1 MFFAFLYGLYS
12 FFAFEFFHYPAR
24 DLGEYAQVVWNL
36 SREQLPESTIKPTP
50 NYFGLYFQPILIFIS
65 LIFRFWQSPLLL
77 LIFQSLIVALGG
89 LPVYWLAKTKFKDS
103 LAPVLLMISYL
114 LFFGVQ
120 NALAF
125 GFYPI
130 SLAASFFSFCL
141 YFSEKKKWRA
151 FFVFLLLSF
160 LCQENVALY
169 GLFLAAYLFFV
180 RKERKV
186 GSIAGVLALVWYFL
200 AVLVLMPKIS
210 GFSYPHFVFEP
221 LWRIFWPLVKIK
233 TFFLL
238 FGSVLFLN
246 FFSLPEMIL
255 CLPMLF
261 EQFLIA
267 RPTHWTTAFHYN
279 ISIAPPLFLAAM
291 FTIDKV
297 SRARL
302 SFSPPRRSAGAHLRG
317 VFGQFFNNELCIK
330 RFSRGQIL
338 SIFLF
343 AWSIFLSAALNLP
356 LVRML
361 KPSFFQKGQRERT
374 FEEMTKLVTDDSSVS
389 ATDVLAPHL
398 STRKKI
404 FHFVSAQEE
413 FERKPK
419 FILLGGEKDSWPLT
433 AAFYQKEVEELA
445 ASKNYQIVY
454 QREDKYVFRF
464 VKLTQN

>member
-1 MFFAFLYGLYS
+1 MKAKKAQIKIEIVVVLFFVFLYSLYS
-12 FFAFEFFHYPAR
+12 FFAFKFFRYPAR
-24 DLGEYAQVVWNL
+24 DLGEYTQAVWNL
-36 SREQLPESTIKPTP
+36 SQGQLPESTIKPTS

-65 LIFRFWQSPLLL
+65 FLFRFWQSPLFL

-89 LPVYWLAKTKFKDS
+89 LPVYWLAKTKLKDG
-103 LAPVLLMISYL
+103 LASILLMISYL

-141 YFSEKKKWRA
+141 YFSEKKKWGPFFA
-151 FFVFLLLSF
+151 FLFLAF

-169 GLFLAAYLFFV
+169 GLFLAVYLFFV

-186 GSIAGVLALVWYFL
+186 GSIAGAFALVWYFS

-267 RPTHWTTAFHYN
+267 RLTHWTTVFHYD
-279 ISIAPPLFLAAM
+279 ISIAPPLFLAVI
-291 FTIDKV
+291 FTLK
-297 SRARL
+297 
-302 SFSPPRRSAGAHLRG
+302 
-317 VFGQFFNNELCIK
+317 K
-330 RFSRGQIL
+330 FSRERFF
-338 SIFLF
+338 SFLLF
-343 AWSIFLSAALNLP
+343 VWSIFLSIALSLP
-356 LVRML
+356 LARML
-361 KPSFFQKGQRERT
+361 KPSFFQKNQRERVL
-374 FEEMTKLVTDDSSVS
+374 EEMIKLVPDDFSVS

-413 FERKPK
+413 FERKPDL
-419 FILLGGEKDSWPLT
+419 ILLGGAKDSWPLT
-433 AAFYQKEVEELA
+433 AASYQKEVEELA
-445 ASKNYQIVY
+445 ASKDYQIVY
-454 QREDKYVFRF
+454 QREDKYVFGLS
-464 VKLTQN
+464 KPEY